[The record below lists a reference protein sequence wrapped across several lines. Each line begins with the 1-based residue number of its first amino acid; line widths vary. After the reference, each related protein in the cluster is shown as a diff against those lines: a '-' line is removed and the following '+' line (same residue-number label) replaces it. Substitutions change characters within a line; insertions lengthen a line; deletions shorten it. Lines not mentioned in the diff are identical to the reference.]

1 MALNQFGEK
10 GEIWIYFFLHLTQL
24 LLKPIPFLK
33 KHWSKKLTNSTSKAK
48 VATFA
53 FSLHET
59 NCLVRK
65 ELARNLVRLLFLK
78 TRNIKKK
85 IGELHLTLI
94 TVALDDQNTSE
105 FSCGTNA

>member
-1 MALNQFGEK
+1 MDLFLLPSDSAFVKTHTIALF
-10 GEIWIYFFLHLTQL
+10 
-24 LLKPIPFLK
+24 K
-33 KHWSKKLTNSTSKAK
+33 KHSSKNLKLANSASKIK

-53 FSLHET
+53 FPLHET

-78 TRNIKKK
+78 TRSIQKEF
-85 IGELHLTLI
+85 GELLLTVI
-94 TVALDDQNTSE
+94 TVALDDQNTGE